1 MPSKK
6 THQDAAAAKAK
17 KQKIVLGVAGLA
29 FLALCGI
36 QGPKLLKG
44 SSSTSSPPA
53 EEQTAA
59 APDAAAGAV
68 VATSSPT
75 GSASVVKVTAKRPTT
90 VLAGVRI
97 EGGGVPAAGTAQLV
111 SFSLFEP
118 KDPFVQQTSDETSG
132 VTEPTATPTLSDTEP
147 TTSGDT
153 SSSSTDGSST
163 TDSAPPSSEPASK
176 PPATTN
182 VTIEMNGKSYPVAVK
197 ESFPKVDPL
206 FVVTAAK
213 PKVARIGVAGGSF
226 AGSKTIPLKLSKQVV
241 LVNQTTGAR
250 YVLKLVYAG
259 AGPEQTE
266 SFTQAGK

>member
-17 KQKIVLGVAGLA
+17 KQKIVLGVVGLA

-44 SSSTSSPPA
+44 SSSTSSTPA

-59 APDAAAGAV
+59 APDASAGAV
-68 VATSSPT
+68 VVTSGPT
-75 GSASVVKVTAKRPTT
+75 GSASVVKVSTKRPTT

-97 EGGGVPAAGTAQLV
+97 EAGGVPAAGTAQLV
-111 SFSLFEP
+111 SFSLFEA

-132 VTEPTATPTLSDTEP
+132 VTEPTTTPTLSDTEP
-147 TTSGDT
+147 TSSGDT
-153 SSSSTDGSST
+153 SSSTGGSST
-163 TDSAPPSSEPASK
+163 TESAPPASESAAK

-197 ESFPKVDPL
+197 ESFPKADPL

-259 AGPEQTE
+259 AAPEQTE